1 MKTQVRSLVSLSGLR
16 SRHCRELLGRSQ
28 RQLGDLVLPWLRCRL
43 ATAIPIPPLAWEP
56 PCTAGAALKR
66 QRGTRRSERRWIF
79 CLCPSTMEQ
88 RLHKSQVIALNP
100 GGCKSRGRRTL
111 CRAFSPTNP
120 IRHSV
125 FRALWFRPTLRR
137 HGIAGLPRNVLGLTS
152 HQGTLSWTRCE
163 LTTSGGDSRGE
174 RGKRGCRDFSQQTLT
189 LTSLGKQLR
198 VDVVLTVI
206 RFKISLNT
214 PSSREA

>member
-100 GGCKSRGRRTL
+100 GGFKSRGHGSEPFL
-111 CRAFSPTNP
+111 PL
-120 IRHSV
+120 IRLDTQSS
-125 FRALWFRPTLRR
+125 ALSDSGRPSDATALLGSREMCWD
-137 HGIAGLPRNVLGLTS
+137 LPRIKAL
-152 HQGTLSWTRCE
+152 
-163 LTTSGGDSRGE
+163 
-174 RGKRGCRDFSQQTLT
+174 
-189 LTSLGKQLR
+189 
-198 VDVVLTVI
+198 
-206 RFKISLNT
+206 
-214 PSSREA
+214 